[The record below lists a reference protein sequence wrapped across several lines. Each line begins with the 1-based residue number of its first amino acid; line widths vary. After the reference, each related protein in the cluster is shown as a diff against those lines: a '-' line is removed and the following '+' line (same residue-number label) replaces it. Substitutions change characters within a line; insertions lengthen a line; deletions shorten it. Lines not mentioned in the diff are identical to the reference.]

1 MTYALVAVAIA
12 AFALSAVALLARVVD
27 ARTLRALEDAQAENK
42 QLEQAIVYLMDD
54 ESAVNVRVALPGAGE
69 VIAQQRKEIE
79 DAQWHL
85 AALRKENEEL
95 QATLVEVLDPDKE
108 VLHQIRVPGKRVD
121 PPPNRTPCGSLCR
134 HSYWL
139 KATANW
145 RCRAYQGYVADEAR
159 RHFLDADNQCVMFE
173 RKK

>member
-27 ARTLRALEDAQAENK
+27 ARTLRALEDAQAENR
-42 QLEQAIVYLMDD
+42 QLEQAIVHLMDD
-54 ESAVNVRVALPGAGE
+54 ESNVKLRLALPAAE
-69 VIAQQRKEIE
+69 ETIERQHKAIE
-79 DAQWHL
+79 DAQFQL
-85 AALRKENEEL
+85 AALRKENAEL
-95 QATLVEVLDPDKE
+95 QTTLVEVLDPDKE
-108 VLHQIRVPGKRVD
+108 VMYQIRVPGKRVD
-121 PPPNRTPCGSLCR
+121 PPNRTPCGSLCR

-139 KATANW
+139 EDTANW
-145 RCRAYQGYVADEAR
+145 RCRAYQGYLADEAR